1 MLLKAIQ
8 IGAIQT
14 GSIQTGAIQIGKNS
28 FLSVVT
34 IAKHCQNDAY
44 NDVDTF

>member
-8 IGAIQT
+8 IGAIQI
-14 GSIQTGAIQIGKNS
+14 GAIQIGAIQIGKNS
-28 FLSVVT
+28 LSLVT